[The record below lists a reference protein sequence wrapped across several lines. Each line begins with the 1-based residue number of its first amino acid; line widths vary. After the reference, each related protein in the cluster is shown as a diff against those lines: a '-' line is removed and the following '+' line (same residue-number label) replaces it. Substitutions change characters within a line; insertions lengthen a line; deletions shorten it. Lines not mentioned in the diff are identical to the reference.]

1 MMQNVKWIYLT
12 IILTVTAMWLFIIL
26 LNDTTPTKTN
36 KPSTSTKPQVVQQ
49 PPKPSELHL
58 MAVGDIMMHEP
69 QIVAGKT
76 ASGYNFDSFFEH
88 IAHVLEP
95 ADFAFGNLETTLAG
109 EAARYAGY
117 PMFNAPD
124 ELADALKKANF
135 DVITTANN
143 HSLDRF
149 EKGLLRTIEQLDRV
163 NLLHTGTFASPEER
177 DKPLII
183 EKNDIK
189 LGVLAYTYSTNG
201 VPIPQGK
208 PYLINMIDKPLM
220 AADIKNAKQAG
231 VDLVVIAIHFGPEY
245 WTKPNDEQKQI
256 VDFLFESGADII
268 LGSHPHVV
276 QPYEVREWLDDNDQP
291 RQGIVI
297 YSLGNFISNQR
308 DQPRD
313 IGGILSIKIRKQNGA
328 TSIIEHEFIPTYVH
342 RYESAGKRV
351 YNVLPMAETIAERDY
366 PPFRASDYAEL
377 EKRYKNM
384 MEHVISAP

>member
-1 MMQNVKWIYLT
+1 MQNVKWIYFT
-12 IILTVTAMWLFIIL
+12 IILTVTAMWLLIIL
-26 LNDTTPTKTN
+26 LNDTTPN
-36 KPSTSTKPQVVQQ
+36 KISKPPTSSKPKVVQQ
-49 PPKPSELHL
+49 PPNPSELHL

-69 QIVAGKT
+69 QIVAGET
-76 ASGYNFDSFFEH
+76 ANGYNFDSFFEH

-163 NLLHTGTFASPEER
+163 GLLHTGTFASPEER
-177 DKPLII
+177 DQPLII

-201 VPIPQGK
+201 VPIPKGK
-208 PYLINMIDKPLM
+208 PYVINMMDKPLM
-220 AADIKNAKQAG
+220 AADIMLAKQAG

-245 WTKPNDEQKQI
+245 WTKPSDEQKQI

-276 QPYEVREWLDDNDQP
+276 QPYEVREWLDDNGQP
-291 RQGIVI
+291 RKGIVI

-308 DQPRD
+308 DKPRD
-313 IGGILSIKIRKQNGA
+313 IGGILSIKLRKQNGA
-328 TSIIEHEFIPTYVH
+328 TSITEHEFIPTYVH
-342 RYESAGKRV
+342 RYVSNGKRV
-351 YNVLPMAETIAERDY
+351 YNVLPMAETIKERNY
-366 PPFRASDYAEL
+366 PPFRTNDYVEL
-377 EKRYKNM
+377 EERYNKM
-384 MEHVISAP
+384 MEHVTSAP